1 MKKNKEVLLQF
12 ESEGE
17 FYLNEILT
25 KCNELQVLADREE
38 RSVTAVFGEICEHIL
53 LMGEEK
59 QIRILDEMFVSKKF
73 SIFFTLTRETLI
85 KKELG
90 FQFDEI
96 KKIIRRKF
104 GLPPHY
110 LKYVDLISKSILLKK
125 EVSKYFELWSELP
138 IDYDSKKRRTSGY
151 QTVHSSHY

>member
-1 MKKNKEVLLQF
+1 MKKNKGDLFQF

-25 KCNELQVLADREE
+25 NCNELQVLADQEE
-38 RSVTAVFGEICEHIL
+38 RSVTAVFGEICEYIL

-59 QIRILDEMFVSKKF
+59 QISILDEMFVSKKF

-90 FQFDEI
+90 VQFDEI
-96 KKIIRRKF
+96 KKSIRKKF
-104 GLPPHY
+104 GVPPHY
-110 LKYVDLISKSILLKK
+110 LKYVELLSKSILLKK
-125 EVSKYFELWSELP
+125 EVSKYFELWSGIP
-138 IDYDSKKRRTSGY
+138 IDYDSKKRSTSGY
-151 QTVHSSHY
+151 QTVHASHY